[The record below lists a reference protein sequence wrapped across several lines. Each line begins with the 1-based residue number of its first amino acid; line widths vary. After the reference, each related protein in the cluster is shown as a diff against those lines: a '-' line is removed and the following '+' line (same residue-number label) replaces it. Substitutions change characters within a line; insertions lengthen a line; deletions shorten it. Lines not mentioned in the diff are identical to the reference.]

1 MTPFSAST
9 IANATNTSTN
19 TAPSHLI
26 TIIADAMISSHLSAQ
41 ARRVCEVMMAR
52 ERDPFYACL
61 AGSLGMT

>member
-1 MTPFSAST
+1 MPRTPART
-9 IANATNTSTN
+9 
-19 TAPSHLI
+19 PRHQHLI
-26 TIIADAMISSHLSAQ
+26 TIIADAMISSRLSAQ